1 MSDFLSNAG
10 IGIMV
15 FATANIDDLFVLA
28 AFFADKKM
36 RPLSIVVGQ
45 YAGFGTLMLIC
56 AVASLVALAIPEGWV
71 ALVGFVPL
79 SLGIRK
85 LLALRGKK
93 TGGQRESRKDQK
105 RGKPAARSQVLAV
118 AGVVIAGG
126 ADDFG
131 IFVPLFAS
139 DLGAITAYAL
149 TFAVMTGIWCG
160 LGYLLVNNKVLGD
173 RIRRYG
179 QVALPIVLIALGLYI
194 LSGTL
199 DLLR

>member
-1 MSDFLSNAG
+1 MNALFSDVG
-10 IGIMV
+10 IGIAV

-79 SLGIRK
+79 SLGIWK
-85 LLALRGKK
+85 LLALRNRKA
-93 TGGQRESRKDQK
+93 GGQRESKHDQK
-105 RGKPAARSQVLAV
+105 RGKRVARSQVLAV
-118 AGVVIAGG
+118 AGVAIAGG
-126 ADDFG
+126 ADDVG

-139 DLGAITAYAL
+139 DLGAITTYAL
-149 TFAVMTGIWCG
+149 TFAVMTGVWCG

-179 QVALPIVLIALGLYI
+179 QVALPIVLIALGIYI
-194 LSGTL
+194 LSGARVLL
-199 DLLR
+199 D